1 MHRNGEGQ
9 GEMGGEKTL
18 TATGAFR
25 EDMGCWTQ
33 GMAGHRNGEGQGEM
47 GGEKTSPATGAFRED
62 TGCWTQG
69 MAGHADEFST
79 LDMKDATITCGGFM
93 V

>member
-1 MHRNGEGQ
+1 M
-9 GEMGGEKTL
+9 
-18 TATGAFR
+18 
-25 EDMGCWTQ
+25 
-33 GMAGHRNGEGQGEM
+33 HRNGEGQGEM

-62 TGCWTQG
+62 MGCWTQG

-79 LDMKDATITCGGFM
+79 LATITCGGFM